1 MLFLPHKKH
10 LQNARPEPCSDLGA
24 WGIPQQAKMRLGS
37 TQTLLAAMKSKN
49 FFNGCSRNLSRF
61 EHGYLKCRCYHS
73 AAGNSLVGQIITGR
87 MIPIKI
93 ACTGFF
99 RFISV
104 STPRSIS
111 EHDSEVSSVERQT
124 FLPVGLVPH
133 QSDPGYLPHIVKQ
146 SLGWQSS
153 RL

>member
-1 MLFLPHKKH
+1 MLFLPNKKH
-10 LQNARPEPCSDLGA
+10 LQKCAGKNLVLIPGL

-104 STPRSIS
+104 STPRSS
-111 EHDSEVSSVERQT
+111 
-124 FLPVGLVPH
+124 GL
-133 QSDPGYLPHIVKQ
+133 
-146 SLGWQSS
+146 SLLHSGMVLHSQRHPSPS
-153 RL
+153 CSFVYNSFI